1 MQIISSL
8 LFGISASLDA
18 LIMGITYGIRKIH
31 IKLWQNLLI
40 SLVTLLGTCL
50 SICFGRWQS
59 ALLKGLLPAFSL
71 SIPLERFIGSMTLV
85 LFGMYYL
92 VKFMLSLQK
101 KYPKTQILEEPAAPL
116 QETCNFQKTANS
128 PKASRP
134 QEALSAQNIHPS
146 KKTMNSEKNCHSQE
160 ALRSQNIRHSQRAA
174 DSQKV
179 SGPQGIRDIQKT
191 EHCPAFLSLKA
202 SLLLGFALSVNNMGI
217 GLGASIAGLSLIP
230 AAICTFL
237 FSAVFLGLGN
247 CLGKSHLSDLL
258 GKAATPVSGLLL
270 LGLGLF
276 EWFF

>member
-1 MQIISSL
+1 MQIVSSL
-8 LFGISASLDA
+8 LFGVSASLDA

-40 SLVTLLGTCL
+40 GLITLLGTCL

-59 ALLKGLLPAFSL
+59 ALLKGLLPRL
-71 SIPLERFIGSMTLV
+71 NISIPLERFIGSMTLV

-92 VKFMLSLQK
+92 VKFMLSLHK
-101 KYPKTQILEEPAAPL
+101 KYPKTKTLEELVVQSHPQGAAGL
-116 QETCNFQKTANS
+116 QETVNS
-128 PKASRP
+128 
-134 QEALSAQNIHPS
+134 
-146 KKTMNSEKNCHSQE
+146 
-160 ALRSQNIRHSQRAA
+160 
-174 DSQKV
+174 
-179 SGPQGIRDIQKT
+179 
-191 EHCPAFLSLKA
+191 PAFLSLKA

-230 AAICTFL
+230 AAVCTFL

-247 CLGKSHLSDLL
+247 CLGKSHLSDFL
-258 GKAATPVSGLLL
+258 GQAATPVSGLLL

>member
-8 LFGISASLDA
+8 LFGVSASLDA

-40 SLVTLLGTCL
+40 SLITLLGTCL

-59 ALLKGLLPAFSL
+59 ALLKGLLPGL
-71 SIPLERFIGSMTLV
+71 NISIPLEQFIGSMTLV

-101 KYPKTQILEEPAAPL
+101 KYPKKQISEEL
-116 QETCNFQKTANS
+116 VVQ
-128 PKASRP
+128 
-134 QEALSAQNIHPS
+134 
-146 KKTMNSEKNCHSQE
+146 
-160 ALRSQNIRHSQRAA
+160 SQRAA
-174 DSQKV
+174 DSQKTFD
-179 SGPQGIRDIQKT
+179 SQGIHDSQRT
-191 EHCPAFLSLKA
+191 NHCPAFLSLRT

-247 CLGKSHLSDLL
+247 CLGKSHLSDFL
-258 GKAATPVSGLLL
+258 GQAATPVSGLLL